1 MLKIQDKQK
10 AGKMEKKSVLFID
23 SGEEYTDSLQEILQE
38 NGYVTRTAKDESGA
52 LELWME
58 EEPDYVLL
66 TKEEVIQEWIHHL
79 SIEQCEQI
87 MDREGHLVIDMRRRL
102 VKKDGKEIALT
113 PTEYKLLTTMA
124 KSPNRIYTREQLITY
139 ALEDEFQG
147 YDRSIDTYIKE
158 LRRKLEED
166 GRNPRYIRTVH
177 GVGYKFVP

>member
-1 MLKIQDKQK
+1 
-10 AGKMEKKSVLFID
+10 MEKKSVLFID
-23 SGEEYTDSLQEILQE
+23 SGEEYTDNLQEILQE
-38 NGYVTRTAKDESGA
+38 NGYVTRTARDENGA
-52 LELWME
+52 LELWRE

-66 TKEEVIQEWIHHL
+66 TKEEAIQEWIHHL
-79 SIEQCEQI
+79 SIERCERI
-87 MDREGHLVIDMRRRL
+87 MDGEGRLIIDMKRRL
-102 VKKDGKEIALT
+102 IKKDGKEITLT

-124 KSPNRIYTREQLITY
+124 KSPNRIFTREQLITY
-139 ALEDEFQG
+139 ALDDEFQG

>member
-1 MLKIQDKQK
+1 
-10 AGKMEKKSVLFID
+10 
-23 SGEEYTDSLQEILQE
+23 
-38 NGYVTRTAKDESGA
+38 
-52 LELWME
+52 
-58 EEPDYVLL
+58 
-66 TKEEVIQEWIHHL
+66 
-79 SIEQCEQI
+79 
-87 MDREGHLVIDMRRRL
+87 
-102 VKKDGKEIALT
+102 
-113 PTEYKLLTTMA
+113 MA